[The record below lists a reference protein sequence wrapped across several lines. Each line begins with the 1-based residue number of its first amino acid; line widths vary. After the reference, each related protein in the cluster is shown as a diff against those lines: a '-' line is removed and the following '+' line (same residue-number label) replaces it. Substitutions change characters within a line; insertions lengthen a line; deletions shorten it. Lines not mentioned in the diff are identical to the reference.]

1 MARQRT
7 SIYSAVDQRVRA
19 ARAFHAGLI
28 AETQRHLD
36 VLRGFDRLIDVLR
49 HPEHRLK
56 DKLKAADESWRQ
68 LRRLERLKDPWRTTY
83 ADLRQSLHTIRLLL
97 RRAVKPAA
105 NTDRRSGAIRATGR
119 RAAY

>member
-1 MARQRT
+1 MARQKM
-7 SIYSAVDQRVRA
+7 SVHAAVQQRVRA

-49 HPEHRLK
+49 NPEHRLK

-68 LRRLERLKDPWRTTY
+68 LRRLERLKYPWRATY
-83 ADLRQSLHTIRLLL
+83 ADLRQSVHTIRLLL
-97 RRAVKPAA
+97 RRAVKPDAEREA
-105 NTDRRSGAIRATGR
+105 ESNGGA
-119 RAAY
+119 